1 MSDQEADKASD
12 PISGLFLAG
21 ADFNN
26 TVAHFGAPGHSPPL
40 ADAGSATHRA
50 AKKPSHPSPPRHRG
64 KVTAEKVLQ
73 TLNTWAFKREQPD
86 NPLLM
91 LQLIAHSMAVGEP
104 IPFVLYW
111 GKGPRSAIDAPDVEC
126 LEYVAS
132 LARRVGQ
139 TYPPG
144 AAVRLIFTDTHA
156 ELNGHS
162 LHSIRAYFADI
173 EARARE
179 LGFAHCWMSDLTR
192 AAGPEGMDL
201 LDDSSPEGDILER
214 LATSAAK
221 WYLGVESPERA
232 ALIYYKLNMMEKRA
246 VELAFPHSIFITF
259 NGSKLRCLFPKRLP
273 IFYMYSLR
281 RGVSIKPWF
290 FSAGSSH

>member
-1 MSDQEADKASD
+1 
-12 PISGLFLAG
+12 
-21 ADFNN
+21 
-26 TVAHFGAPGHSPPL
+26 
-40 ADAGSATHRA
+40 
-50 AKKPSHPSPPRHRG
+50 
-64 KVTAEKVLQ
+64 VLQ
-73 TLNTWAFKREQPD
+73 TFNTWAFKREQPD

-91 LQLIAHSMAVGEP
+91 LQLIAHSIAVGEP

-126 LEYVAS
+126 LDYIAS

-144 AAVRLIFTDTHA
+144 AAVTLIFTDTHA

-162 LHSIRAYFADI
+162 LQSIRAYFADI

-179 LGFAHCWMSDLTR
+179 LGFAHCWMSDVTR
-192 AAGPEGMDL
+192 AAGLAGIDL
-201 LDDSSPEGDILER
+201 VDDSSPEGDILER

-221 WYLGVESPERA
+221 WYHGHESPERA
-232 ALIYYKLNMMEKRA
+232 ALIYYKLNMVEKRA
-246 VELAFPHSIFITF
+246 VETAFPHSIFITF
-259 NGSKLRCLFPKRLP
+259 NGGKLRCLFPRRLP

-290 FSAGSSH
+290 FGAGSSH